1 MGLRHINYRPE
12 MTQYLVD
19 KRVFDA
25 QRLVV
30 VDVGARYGGQKHWDI
45 YGDQVLLIGFEPD
58 EEECNNL
65 NEKFNVRGHYY
76 FPVALHKDRG
86 YRTFYITQYDA
97 SCGFYKRDMTF
108 WSRFPG
114 KEDVRV
120 KKTVRKETVDFNTF
134 AKEHQ
139 IEYVDFMK
147 LDVEGAELD
156 VLKGSVDFL
165 RGGSV
170 LGAAIEVTFLDI
182 AKQPV
187 FSDVDSFMRKMG
199 FKLFDIEVYRFSRE
213 LLPTPEELEY
223 IGPLLIGAPSER
235 GQVIAADALY
245 LRDGAAEIETCDTEF
260 NWTDDSILKLASI
273 FEVYG
278 LPDCAIELLQ
288 VARKKNYLGDLDIDY
303 LTDLLTPEFMGKDGT
318 YHEYME
324 NLEHLKELKAKGYQ
338 KELSLMGTV
347 WKDTKLIM
355 GILWNDLKLIGDHY
369 LPVPIKSVIQR
380 LLGKD
385 M

>member
-1 MGLRHINYRPE
+1 MECIQPLQTMECLRGIHTGKIEGFSWTICPIGWMDNDYE
-12 MTQYLVD
+12 CEEFST
-19 KRVFDA
+19 KFDPNA
-25 QRLVV
+25 NIEV
-30 VDVGARYGGQKHWDI
+30 
-45 YGDQVLLIGFEPD
+45 ET
-58 EEECNNL
+58 
-65 NEKFNVRGHYY
+65 EKF
-76 FPVALHKDRG
+76 ADILEKQISD
-86 YRTFYITQYDA
+86 
-97 SCGFYKRDMTF
+97 
-108 WSRFPG
+108 
-114 KEDVRV
+114 
-120 KKTVRKETVDFNTF
+120 RKETVDFNTF

-303 LTDLLTPEFMGKDGT
+303 LTDLLTPEFMGKDVT

-355 GILWNDLKLIGDHY
+355 GILWNDFKLIGDHY
-369 LPVPIKSVIQR
+369 LPVPIKTFIR
-380 LLGKD
+380 KIILRDYEEKA
-385 M
+385 